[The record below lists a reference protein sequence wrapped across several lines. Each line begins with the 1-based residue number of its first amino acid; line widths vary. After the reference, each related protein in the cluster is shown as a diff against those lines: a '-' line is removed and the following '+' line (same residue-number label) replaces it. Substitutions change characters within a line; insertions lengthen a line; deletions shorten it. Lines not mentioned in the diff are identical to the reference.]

1 MERENRLAPQ
11 LKTPDYVCHA
21 ILVVHL
27 QSRQTSLQNGEANL
41 FNDARLSR
49 YLEGVCSGASEAM
62 FG

>member
-27 QSRQTSLQNGEANL
+27 QSRQTSLQKGEANL
-41 FNDARLSR
+41 FN
-49 YLEGVCSGASEAM
+49 GA
-62 FG
+62 